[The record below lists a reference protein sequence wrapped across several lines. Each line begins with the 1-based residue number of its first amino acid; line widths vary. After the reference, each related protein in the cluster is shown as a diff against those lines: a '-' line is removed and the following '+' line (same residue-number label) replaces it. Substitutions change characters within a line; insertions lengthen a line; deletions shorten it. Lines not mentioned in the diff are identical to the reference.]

1 MTDDPFDATGQ
12 EPAKPR
18 ELQPGELLFEFVR
31 ESDRAH
37 YRCELHQFTRSYGFD
52 LRVLKNGDLISSDV
66 FATREFAV
74 RWSHEKRQALEKG
87 GA

>member
-1 MTDDPFDATGQ
+1 MSDDPFYAPSQ
-12 EPAKPR
+12 KPAPPR
-18 ELQPGELLFEFVR
+18 MPQPGEVLFEFVR

-37 YRCELHQFTRSYGFD
+37 YRCELHESTRSYGFD
-52 LRVLKNGDLISSDV
+52 LRVLRNGDLISSDV